1 VIFTAKFSR
10 FFEGDHVAGILDH
23 ADGLRVASRVAANIA
38 GGIGGKMKT
47 GMTQADLLA
56 GFEQS
61 FGQGGDFGFGALED
75 VERETLG
82 AFGADAG

>member
-1 VIFTAKFSR
+1 
-10 FFEGDHVAGILDH
+10 
-23 ADGLRVASRVAANIA
+23 
-38 GGIGGKMKT
+38 MKT